1 MLNFNSI
8 PNFNTYFIEVFMNE
22 LLTKKVGSGGVPYMT
37 KKHFIVLAD
46 ELAHDKFYY
55 DSMIA
60 YHEKYA
66 RLTEYCAKANASFNL
81 EWFNNR
87 LNTTYENLHRKMTKL
102 ISYTGNKC

>member
-1 MLNFNSI
+1 MLNINSI
-8 PNFNTYFIEVFMNE
+8 PYFNTYLIEVFMTN
-22 LLTKKVGSGGVPYMT
+22 LLIKKVGSGGVPYMT

-66 RLTEYCAKANASFNL
+66 RLTEYCAKANSSFNL
-81 EWFNNR
+81 NDFNKR
-87 LNTTYENLHRKMTKL
+87 LNTTYKNLVSKMQKA
-102 ISYTGNKC
+102 ISC

>member
-22 LLTKKVGSGGVPYMT
+22 LLTKKVGSGSVPYMT

>member
-1 MLNFNSI
+1 VLNIISI
-8 PNFNTYFIEVFMNE
+8 PYFNTYLIEVFMNE
-22 LLTKKVGSGGVPYMT
+22 LLIKKVGSGGVPYMT

-81 EWFNNR
+81 EWFNKR
-87 LNTTYENLHRKMTKL
+87 LNTTYENLQRKMTKL

>member
-1 MLNFNSI
+1 M
-8 PNFNTYFIEVFMNE
+8 VE
-22 LLTKKVGSGGVPYMT
+22 LLIKKVGSKGVPYMT

-66 RLTEYCAKANASFNL
+66 RLTEYCAKANSGFNL
-81 EWFNNR
+81 EWFNKS
-87 LNTTYENLHRKMTKL
+87 LNTSFDNLMIKMQNA
-102 ISYTGNKC
+102 IHV

>member
-1 MLNFNSI
+1 
-8 PNFNTYFIEVFMNE
+8 MND
-22 LLTKKVGSGGVPYMT
+22 LLIKKVGSGGVPYMT

-66 RLTEYCAKANASFNL
+66 RLTEYCSKANESFNL
-81 EWFNNR
+81 NDFNKR
-87 LNTTYENLHRKMTKL
+87 LNNTYKNLVSKMQKA
-102 ISYTGNKC
+102 ISC

>member
-8 PNFNTYFIEVFMNE
+8 PYFNTYFIEVFMTD
-22 LLTKKVGSGGVPYMT
+22 LLTKKVPYMT

-66 RLTEYCAKANASFNL
+66 RLTEYCSKANASFNL
-81 EWFNNR
+81 DWFNKR
-87 LNTTYENLHRKMTKL
+87 LNTTYENLQRKMTKL
-102 ISYTGNKC
+102 ISYTGNSSC

>member
-8 PNFNTYFIEVFMNE
+8 PYFNNYFIEVFMNE
-22 LLTKKVGSGGVPYMT
+22 LLIKKVGSGGVPYMT

-66 RLTEYCAKANASFNL
+66 RLTEYCAKANSGFNL
-81 EWFNNR
+81 DWFNKR
-87 LNTTYENLHRKMTKL
+87 LNTTYQNLVNKMQKA
-102 ISYTGNKC
+102 IS